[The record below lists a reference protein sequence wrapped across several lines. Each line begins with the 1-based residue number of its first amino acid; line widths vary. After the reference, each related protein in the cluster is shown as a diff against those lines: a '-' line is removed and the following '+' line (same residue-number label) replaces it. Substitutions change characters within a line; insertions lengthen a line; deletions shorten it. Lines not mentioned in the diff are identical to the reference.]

1 METFYIPTMT
11 QILSWWSW
19 FSLWWTVE
27 WLARHCSLTSE
38 VIHSSCC
45 QKGSPAIIGLWL
57 CNIWNNQQRRRQIL
71 LLVSGVLSKLSVL
84 WLLFTIH
91 ISQHNLLGSQLF
103 VWKRM
108 IPGKRWT
115 EWFILDTWQCQCLN
129 QETIL
134 CNLMMRYY
142 IKIYGLAHWCAIQ
155 CNFWWSCASEL
166 DINLDFHKIKIDK
179 IFKLKTGQYYKT
191 LSSTGQLN

>member
-1 METFYIPTMT
+1 MT
-11 QILSWWSW
+11 QISSWWSW

-27 WLARHCSLTSE
+27 WLARQCSLTSE

-45 QKGSPAIIGLWL
+45 QKGLPAIIGLWL

-71 LLVSGVLSKLSVL
+71 FLVSDFVWCTFKIVSFMIIV
-84 WLLFTIH
+84 
-91 ISQHNLLGSQLF
+91 HNSYFPAQLIELF
-103 VWKRM
+103 VWLRM
-108 IPGKRWT
+108 IQGKRWT
-115 EWFILDTWQCQCLN
+115 ERFILDTWQCQCLN

-155 CNFWWSCASEL
+155 CNFWWACTSEL
-166 DINLDFHKIKIDK
+166 DINFDFHKIKIK
-179 IFKLKTGQYYKT
+179 KSLNLKLASIIKPFPEPE
-191 LSSTGQLN
+191 N